1 MWIPTQETLEVCEKH
16 KQQENASSTPTEASV
31 SVRVDDMT
39 CGHCAGTIKDAIE
52 STIPGAKVSA
62 NPESRLVSV
71 QGADFAKVCEIISLA
86 GYTPQ
91 TAVDRA

>member
-1 MWIPTQETLEVCEKH
+1 MCEKH
-16 KQQENASSTPTEASV
+16 KQQDNAATSLARASV

-52 STIPGAKVSA
+52 STIPGSKVSA

-71 QGADFAKVCEIISLA
+71 QGAELAKVVFLQRRRRCLKAIGECDL
-86 GYTPQ
+86 TRP
-91 TAVDRA
+91 

>member
-1 MWIPTQETLEVCEKH
+1 MCEKH
-16 KQQENASSTPTEASV
+16 RQQENASTSLAGASV
-31 SVRVDDMT
+31 SVHVGDMT

-71 QGADFAKVCEIISLA
+71 QGADFTKVCEIISLA
-86 GYTPQ
+86 GYTPEA
-91 TAVDRA
+91 AVDRA